1 MVNVKLYSLFQD
13 KNYITQS
20 FRDKWSKN
28 LNNSSNLL
36 IQYPICPPYFFKNK
50 TEDNKYAIMFVGQST
65 GAWEHFTTILAGME
79 ITWNFLLNQ
88 KYSSYF
94 WNFMDHVESYING
107 PTNRPRLN
115 YYWSN
120 LFKIVDPNGNMITDN
135 KFIDEYIDNIQTLTY
150 EIDIIKPDIIIF
162 MTGPTFDNY
171 LNKLFNDVVV
181 FPMPTLSNILYK
193 ISAKNKGMYFP
204 KYAYK
209 TYHPQYLYKG
219 TGMGSETVQKICD
232 SIKEDIRVL
241 E

>member
-1 MVNVKLYSLFQD
+1 MLNLKLYSLFQD

-20 FRDKWSKN
+20 FRERWSKCLYKN
-28 LNNSSNLL
+28 DYILL
-36 IQYPICPPYFFKNK
+36 QYPICPPYFFKNK
-50 TEDNKYAIMFVGQST
+50 NEDDKYSIMFVGQST
-65 GAWEHFTTILAGME
+65 GAWEKFSTILEGME

-107 PTNRPRLN
+107 STNRPRLY

-120 LFKIVDPNGNMITDN
+120 LFKIVDPNGNMITDVN
-135 KFIDEYIDNIQTLTY
+135 FIDEYIKYIQTLTY

-171 LNKLFNDVVV
+171 FYKLFNNIL
-181 FPMPTLSNILYK
+181 FQPINGLNNILYK
-193 ISAKNKGMYFP
+193 ISAENNGMFFP
-204 KYAYK
+204 KYAFK

-219 TGMGSETVQKICD
+219 SGMGADIVQKICD
-232 SIKEDIRVL
+232 SIKTNL
-241 E
+241 